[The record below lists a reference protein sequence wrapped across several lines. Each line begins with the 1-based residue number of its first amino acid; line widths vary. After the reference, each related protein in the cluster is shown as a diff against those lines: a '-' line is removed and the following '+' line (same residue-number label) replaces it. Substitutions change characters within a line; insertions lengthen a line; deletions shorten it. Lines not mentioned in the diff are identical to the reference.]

1 MRLLGA
7 GGLMQRFG
15 NVILA
20 VQPPC
25 IDEGTG
31 LALGYRHIVDD
42 LRLVDLMTGRHGPG
56 ARDFDERPV
65 FPREPMV
72 RGLREL
78 PDERREPLSLPR
90 I

>member
-31 LALGYRHIVDD
+31 LALGYRHIV
-42 LRLVDLMTGRHGPG
+42 G
-56 ARDFDERPV
+56 
-65 FPREPMV
+65 
-72 RGLREL
+72 
-78 PDERREPLSLPR
+78 
-90 I
+90 

>member
-1 MRLLGA
+1 
-7 GGLMQRFG
+7 MQRFG

-42 LRLVDLMTGRHGPG
+42 LRLVDLMTEDTDRG
-56 ARDFDERPV
+56 ARDFDERPGV
-65 FPREPMV
+65 
-72 RGLREL
+72 
-78 PDERREPLSLPR
+78 SA
-90 I
+90 